1 MKDDCFEVDSMKP
14 HIIRLSSA
22 WEPPG
27 ESLRF
32 PGVGE
37 VKAWVRR
44 FGQPAGVSQG
54 DAVLLVIESPVM
66 ATLWLNGT
74 PLPPRGG
81 QMRWDHD
88 IAAMLRER
96 NVLSLVLGD
105 GVGQELMEVTLCDTR
120 GRSPLPEAYGR
131 VWIEIRHSHP

>member
-74 PLPPRGG
+74 PLPPLVG

-105 GVGQELMEVTLCDTR
+105 GVAEESTLRDAH
-120 GRSPLPEAYGR
+120 GRSPLPVAYGR
-131 VWIEIRHSHP
+131 VWIEIRDSHP